1 MKGIIPHLEA
11 LFSNNGKICHLIC
24 SDLFYYTSVQL
35 AFLSTSFELFKAKQV
50 HAYDKGQTK
59 FITTFKSPLNKN
71 WSESN
76 KNMNRLQLFY

>member
-24 SDLFYYTSVQL
+24 SDLFYYTGVQL
-35 AFLSTSFELFKAKQV
+35 AFLSTSFELFKAKLV
-50 HAYDKGQTK
+50 HAYDKGHTK

-76 KNMNRLQLFY
+76 KKYE

>member
-35 AFLSTSFELFKAKQV
+35 AFLSTIVELFKAKQV
-50 HAYDKGQTK
+50 HAYDKGHTK